1 MDEYRIVTVDGK
13 EFGPVD
19 LAGLQQWIR
28 EGRVLKTS
36 RVRKNDGAAIIA
48 EALPELAGAFLPPP
62 TGPTVPP
69 IATTV
74 PIATEFR
81 SWDFIGQGWE
91 LLKPHWLVLSAMF
104 LLSACLASALGLIPI
119 LGTFIGMA
127 LTAAFQVGIN
137 RALLG
142 VLAGREPTFEMMF
155 GGFDRFGAAF
165 LAALL
170 SAIFIMVGFV
180 LLIVPGIIV
189 AIMLM
194 FVNFVLADTN
204 QDFWT
209 AMKTS
214 ADLTKGYRWS
224 LFCLFLAFIPII
236 LLGLIVVCVGVF
248 VAQAVCFMALA
259 IVYRFLQTKKSSSLV
274 PA

>member
-1 MDEYRIVTVDGK
+1 MDEYRVVTVDGK

-19 LAGLQQWIR
+19 LTGLQQWIR

-48 EALPELAGAFLPPP
+48 EALPELEGSFVPPP
-62 TGPTVPP
+62 TGPVVPP

-81 SWDFIGQGWE
+81 SWGFIGQAWD
-91 LLKPHWLVLSAMF
+91 LLKPYWLVVSAMF
-104 LLSACLASALGLIPI
+104 LVSACLAGALGLIPI
-119 LGTFIGMA
+119 LGTFLGMA
-127 LTAAFQVGIN
+127 LTAAIQVGIN

-170 SAIFIMVGFV
+170 SAIFIGIGFV

-194 FVNFVLADTN
+194 FVNFIIADTTE
-204 QDFWT
+204 DAWT
-209 AMKTS
+209 AMMS
-214 ADLTKGYRWS
+214 SVDLTKGYRWS
-224 LFCLFLAFIPII
+224 LFCLCLAFIPII
-236 LLGLIVVCVGVF
+236 LLGFIVVCVGIF
-248 VAQAVCFMALA
+248 VAQAVCLMALA
-259 IVYRFLQTKKSSSLV
+259 IVYRFLQAKKAALV